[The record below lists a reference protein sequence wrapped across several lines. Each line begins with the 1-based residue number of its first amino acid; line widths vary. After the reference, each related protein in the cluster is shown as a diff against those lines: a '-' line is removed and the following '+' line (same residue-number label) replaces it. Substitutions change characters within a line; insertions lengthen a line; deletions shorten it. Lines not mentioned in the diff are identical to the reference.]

1 MGRRFSVPVLSFAI
15 IVSLCLCSPVFGQ
28 AKPEQAAA
36 ASPVKPTKWMPPLK
50 GEGTIE
56 VIRGKPRHVGQDM
69 VSVLKI
75 KNTSKAPLALV
86 TVEEY
91 WYNAKRE
98 TVSGDTQRHKA
109 LLQPGEI
116 VEITTKSPYRA
127 DMSVNLFMFRHANGK
142 LTAKAVTKFQ
152 E

>member
-1 MGRRFSVPVLSFAI
+1 MRRQISVPVLSFAI
-15 IVSLCLCSPVFGQ
+15 FTLSLCGSAWGQ
-28 AKPEQAAA
+28 AKP
-36 ASPVKPTKWMPPLK
+36 ASTAPAPPVKSAKWVAPLK

-56 VIRGKPRHVGQDM
+56 VIRGKPNKVGNEM
-69 VSVLKI
+69 VSLLKV

-109 LLQPGEI
+109 LLQPGEV

-152 E
+152 

>member
-1 MGRRFSVPVLSFAI
+1 MGRRISVPVLSFAI
-15 IVSLCLCSPVFGQ
+15 VSLSLCSPVYGQ
-28 AKPEQAAA
+28 AKPASTAQ
-36 ASPVKPTKWMPPLK
+36 ASPVKPAKWAAPLK

-56 VIRGKPRHVGQDM
+56 VIRGKPRHVGDNM
-69 VSVLKI
+69 ESLLKI

-142 LTAKAVTKFQ
+142 ITAKAVANFK

>member
-1 MGRRFSVPVLSFAI
+1 MGRRISVPILSFAI
-15 IVSLCLCSPVFGQ
+15 LTLSLCSPVYGQ
-28 AKPEQAAA
+28 ANP
-36 ASPVKPTKWMPPLK
+36 ASQQPAPPVKAAKWAAPLK

-56 VIRGKPRHVGQDM
+56 VIRGMPHRVGQDM
-69 VSVLKI
+69 VSVLKV
-75 KNTSKAPLALV
+75 KNTSKAPLALL

-91 WYNAKRE
+91 WYNAARA

-116 VEITTKSPYRA
+116 IEITTKSPFKS

-142 LTAKAVTKFQ
+142 ITAKAVKKFQ
-152 E
+152 